1 MQTVQL
7 NHPDFVGI
15 IPILLE
21 NPESRPICDR
31 DRKNPDFDSCCD
43 IFVKFSQKKSKDSVI
58 RDHLLFREPTETF
71 VMKKNRSVSGWSPV
85 MAVTNSISSCFIL
98 VFALYVHHRI
108 NALSISDVDTTY
120 LTNGVQ
126 FSNKISHNIRENVAF
141 HHYSRRLGDNMARN
155 SNILFSMLPLC
166 GDVMENPGPSV
177 NEDSPNRFTCGLC
190 SLDVSWKDRGLCC
203 DNCDRWFH
211 RHCQNPVDIHESP
224 ESDYI
229 IGGVAWSCVLCGC
242 PNYSTIFSYHTVDVS
257 NRFEQL

>member
-1 MQTVQL
+1 
-7 NHPDFVGI
+7 
-15 IPILLE
+15 
-21 NPESRPICDR
+21 
-31 DRKNPDFDSCCD
+31 
-43 IFVKFSQKKSKDSVI
+43 
-58 RDHLLFREPTETF
+58 
-71 VMKKNRSVSGWSPV
+71 

-120 LTNGVQ
+120 LPNGVQ
-126 FSNKISHNIRENVAF
+126 FSNKRSHNIRENDVAF

-155 SNILFSMLPLC
+155 PNILFSMLLLC

-177 NEDSPNRFTCGLC
+177 NEDTPNRFTCGFC

-229 IGGVAWSCVLCGC
+229 IGGAAWSCALCGC

-257 NRFEQL
+257 NRFEQLSDLSSCFSSISSPGAPIAASSPNVNATESFGCSFNTLSSSNTGSQSTLPPSSRSQRKMSRPVRLLNLNAQSIRNKKAKFCNLI